1 MKLLAFHEHKV
12 INWDAYVEPTTND
25 LGKYDMIIGKDLMHE
40 LGFDILFSEEKMVWD
55 NASVMMQHP
64 SILSDKKWVDNM
76 EQELMQAHDPITTEA
91 ERIQQIIDAKYC
103 KADLDQLV
111 AELRHLSQEERNKL
125 LALLKKF
132 EHLFDGTL
140 GTWDTEPVDLEL
152 KDPKSPPYHAK
163 PYPVPQSEIQKLK
176 EEVHR
181 MCANGILRKI
191 NRSEY
196 ASPMFTISKP
206 DGTLRSLADFRQINK
221 LIRRQPFPLPKI
233 TGILQQLEGFLFAT
247 SLDLNMGYYHIL
259 LTPNASRI
267 CTVVLPWGKYEYV
280 RLPM

>member
-1 MKLLAFHEHKV
+1 
-12 INWDAYVEPTTND
+12 
-25 LGKYDMIIGKDLMHE
+25 
-40 LGFDILFSEEKMVWD
+40 MVWE

-111 AELRHLSQEERNKL
+111 AELRHLSQEERDKL

-163 PYPVPQSEIQKLK
+163 PYPVPQSEMQKLK

-191 NRSEY
+191 NCSEY
-196 ASPMFTISKP
+196 ASPMFTP
-206 DGTLRSLADFRQINK
+206 DGTLRFLADFRQINK
-221 LIRRQPFPLPKI
+221 LIRDNHTLYQR
-233 TGILQQLEGFLFAT
+233 
-247 SLDLNMGYYHIL
+247 
-259 LTPNASRI
+259 
-267 CTVVLPWGKYEYV
+267 
-280 RLPM
+280 